1 MAWTA
6 LLQALP
12 YVLQGV
18 GAVAPFLTQAF
29 NGGSQNG
36 SSSNSQ
42 SQTSQTQTSTSGGQS
57 GTSQTETQGSPQGI
71 AGLMQSG
78 VSTPTGSNW
87 KDAFTSS
94 QGSAT
99 TANNLQTGQWTL
111 ANAMNAFGGLLQNAN
126 SWLSLT
132 SARDYNAKQAAES
145 RAWTREMRRT
155 AYQDTVEDLK
165 KAGLNPILAAS
176 RGATSGETGASASTT
191 AGNFSNLTSAA
202 VPSAHAASAQA
213 MYDYGNNTMQFMDYA
228 MKNINNAKQLGMT
241 SFANQMYSMTDN
253 ILESSI
259 ASSAE
264 YSNETLQQAHKDL
277 KKTPNSLFHS
287 NPESGKLLDGKLK
300 AAKEKGEAARRNPN
314 TEQAPFQHVRG

>member
-1 MAWTA
+1 
-6 LLQALP
+6 
-12 YVLQGV
+12 
-18 GAVAPFLTQAF
+18 
-29 NGGSQNG
+29 
-36 SSSNSQ
+36 
-42 SQTSQTQTSTSGGQS
+42 
-57 GTSQTETQGSPQGI
+57 
-71 AGLMQSG
+71 MQSG

-87 KDAFTSS
+87 QQAFGAS

-111 ANAMNAFGGLLQNAN
+111 AQTMNAFGGLLQNAN

-132 SARDYNAKQAAES
+132 SARDFNSKEAAES

-165 KAGLNPILAAS
+165 AAGLNPILAAS

-191 AGNFSNLTSAA
+191 AGNFSSMTSAA
-202 VPSAHAASAQA
+202 IPSAHAASAQA

-241 SFANQMYSMTDN
+241 SFANQMYQMTDS

-259 ASSAE
+259 ASSSE
-264 YSNETLQQAHKDL
+264 YANETIAQAHQDIRDDL
-277 KKTPNSLFHS
+277 FKGDLFHS
-287 NPESGKLLDGKLK
+287 NPESGKLLDDKLK
-300 AAKEKGEAARRNPN
+300 AAKEKGKNAKQAP
-314 TEQAPFQHVRG
+314 QAPFQHIRG